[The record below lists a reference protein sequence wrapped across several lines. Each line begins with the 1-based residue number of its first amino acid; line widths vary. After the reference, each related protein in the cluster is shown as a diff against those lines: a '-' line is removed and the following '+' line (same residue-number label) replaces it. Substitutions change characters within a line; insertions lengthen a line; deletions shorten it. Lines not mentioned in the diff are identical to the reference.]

1 MKSTTRLTHRLSL
14 TVVLSLIL
22 TTSCGVFDPEPIQN
36 PNNPSVESVLSN
48 ATKAQLQNLVTGLEF
63 RHRATTG
70 SNNIFST
77 FGREIYPLF
86 ASDPRFVNQWV
97 GVGEGADAENDPS
110 FFGSGGTYSTPYRT
124 VLQGNILIQSAEA
137 TDAISAQEKSG
148 YLGFAKTLQAYSYL
162 IPLHAQYS
170 NGIRIDVSDIDN
182 LGPFLDY
189 DAALQAIRDLLDD
202 GYSDLG
208 SAGQSFAFDL
218 TSGFDAF
225 STPASFAQLN
235 RAIAARVAIY
245 AEDWAGAESAL
256 TSAQPFFELASGEDV
271 MNKGGYFVYGNPPDQ
286 FNPFYYVPNTTAI
299 QLPMAHPSFVDD
311 AEEGDLRVTKKVFE
325 RTSPVTLQGLSSLY
339 QDGRFESTSS
349 PFPFLRN
356 EELILIYAEANAQSG
371 DLDAATDAINLIR
384 STWGL
389 DDFTGSTKD
398 EIIDQIL
405 HERRYSLWFEGGH
418 RWVDMRRYGKL
429 SDLPTDGGQIYR
441 FLARPQSELQ

>member
-1 MKSTTRLTHRLSL
+1 MKTTKRHTFRLSL
-14 TVVLSLIL
+14 PVLLSFLL
-22 TTSCGVFDPEPIQN
+22 TTSCGVFDADPIQN
-36 PNNPSVESVLSN
+36 PNNPSVESVLNN

-63 RHRATTG
+63 RHRATTA
-70 SNNIFST
+70 SNNIYST

-110 FFGSGGTYSTPYRT
+110 FFGSAGTYSTPYRT

-162 IPLHAQYS
+162 IPLHGQYS

-189 DAALQAIRDLLDD
+189 DVALQAIRDLLDEA
-202 GYSDLG
+202 YSDLG
-208 SAGQSFAFDL
+208 SAGGSFAFDL

-225 STPASFAQLN
+225 STPTTFAQLN
-235 RAIAARVAIY
+235 RAIAARAAIY
-245 AEDWAGAESAL
+245 AEDWSSAESAL
-256 TSAQPFFELASGEDV
+256 TSAQPFFELSSGESV

-311 AEEGDLRVTKKVFE
+311 AEEGDLRVANKVFE
-325 RTSPVTLQGLSSLY
+325 RNSAVTLQGLSSLY
-339 QDGRFESTSS
+339 QDGRFESTGS

-371 DLDAATDAINLIR
+371 DLASAVEAINLIR

-389 DDFTGSTKD
+389 DDFSSASKD
-398 EIIDQIL
+398 EVIDQIL

-418 RWVDMRRYGKL
+418 RWIDMRRYGKL
-429 SDLPTDGGQIYR
+429 SDLPTDGGQIYGY
-441 FLARPQSELQ
+441 LARPQSELN